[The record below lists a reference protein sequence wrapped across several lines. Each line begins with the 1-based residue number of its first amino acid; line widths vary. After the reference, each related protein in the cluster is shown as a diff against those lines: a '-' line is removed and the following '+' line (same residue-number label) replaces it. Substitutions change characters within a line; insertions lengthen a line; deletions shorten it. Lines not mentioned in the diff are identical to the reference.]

1 MAGDSIVGDIIEIE
15 HTDDHTATTPVW
27 NLVGKTT
34 DQVEVSPN
42 TSTTDQ
48 RVHGSNQRDK
58 AATDEAWE
66 IAFTADIV
74 TGTAQLETLDA
85 IDTST
90 YELKGSVDSNDTGNT
105 ADAIQITVYEDQAAK
120 DAGTVK
126 WQIATSDYLLVI
138 GSGQLTVEDYS
149 TRDWTI
155 HSRMRPIRIDAG
167 GSL

>member
-1 MAGDSIVGDIIEIE
+1 MADSIVGDIIEIE
-15 HTDDHTATTPVW
+15 HTDDHTVTSPTW

-48 RVHGSNQRDK
+48 RVHGSKQRDK

-90 YELKGSVDSNDTGNT
+90 YELKGSVDSDDTGNT
-105 ADAIQITVYEDQAAK
+105 ADAIQISVYEDEAAK
-120 DAGTVK
+120 ASNTVK
-126 WQIATSDYLLVI
+126 WQVATSDYLLVV
-138 GSGQLTVEDYS
+138 GSGQLNVEDFS

-155 HSRMRPIRIDAG
+155 HSRQRPIRIDAG